1 MNQQPL
7 QNSNARCDGVAVFLS
22 GACMLHCLLLPILV
36 TLFPIVQGSMLQEQ
50 DFHVIMLFLIL
61 PTSLF
66 ALTVGCR
73 RHKDRLTITLG
84 AMGLAVLAVTA
95 LFGHEWFGFLAERL
109 VTTAGGLILA
119 SAHVRNYLLC
129 RRVDCDHDAQPIESG
144 PPLEPQ

>member
-7 QNSNARCDGVAVFLS
+7 QNSSARLDGVAVFLS

-36 TLFPIVQGSMLQEQ
+36 TLFPIVQGSLLQEQ

-66 ALTVGCR
+66 ALMVGCR
-73 RHKDRLTITLG
+73 KHKDGVTITLG
-84 AMGLAVLAVTA
+84 AAGLAVLAVTA
-95 LFGHEWFGFLAERL
+95 LFGHEWLGFLAERL

-129 RRVDCDHDAQPIESG
+129 RRVDCDHDPQPGESG